1 MALNLNRVDMPN
13 QDPEERS
20 KNFKEVSLGFS
31 ESMAKEEAE
40 RCLNCKNPKCREGCP
55 VHIDI
60 PKFIQEI
67 KHGEYDDA
75 YTTLK
80 QYNLLPA
87 VCGRV
92 CPQENQCEGACI
104 LNSKGGA
111 ISIGRL
117 ERFAADT
124 YMNSGKALPIKDVK
138 KTGKKVAILG
148 GGPAGL
154 ACAYELIKMGHDVT
168 IFEALHTMG
177 GVLMY
182 GIPEFRLPKS
192 IVQQEIDHMKK
203 MGVKM
208 EVNSV
213 AGSINSVEELMKE
226 EGFDAVFI
234 ATGAGLPYFLNISGE
249 TYNEVYAANE
259 FLTRVNLMK
268 AYDFPNYDT
277 PVVVGEK
284 VAVIGAGN
292 VAMDAAR
299 TAKRLGA
306 KEVHIVYR
314 RSRDEVPARLEE
326 LEHAEEEGIIL
337 SLLTSPVE
345 ILGNNET
352 GQVTGLKCLKYE
364 LGEPDEGGRRKP
376 VAIEGSEFEL
386 PIDMVVMAIGQ
397 GPNPLLLESTKG
409 LELNKYGNIVADEK
423 GQTSLD
429 GVFAGGDIVTGAAT
443 VILAMGAGK
452 NTATAINDYLL
463 FK

>member
-13 QDPEERS
+13 QDPKERI

-60 PKFIQEI
+60 PKFIKEI
-67 KHGEYDDA
+67 KHTKYDDA

-92 CPQENQCEGACI
+92 CPQEKQCEDACV

-111 ISIGRL
+111 IGIGRL
-117 ERFAADT
+117 ERFVADT
-124 YMNSGKALPIKDVK
+124 YINSGKILPIKDIE

-226 EGFDAVFI
+226 IGFDAVFI
-234 ATGAGLPYFLNISGE
+234 ATGAGLPYFLNIPGE
-249 TYNEVYAANE
+249 NYNEVYAANE

-277 PVVVGEK
+277 PVIIGEK

-337 SLLTSPVE
+337 NLLTSPVE
-345 ILGNNET
+345 ILGNSKT
-352 GQVTGLKCLKYE
+352 GKVNGLRCLKCE
-364 LGEPDEGGRRKP
+364 LCESDKSGRRKP
-376 VAIEGSEFEL
+376 VIIEGSEFEL
-386 PIDMVVMAIGQ
+386 PINMVVVAIGQ
-397 GPNPLLLESTKG
+397 GPNPLLLEKTKG
-409 LELNKYGNIVADEK
+409 LELNEYGNIIVDEK

-452 NTATAINDYLL
+452 NTATTINDYLL
-463 FK
+463 SK

>member
-1 MALNLNRVDMPN
+1 MSLNLNRVDMPN
-13 QDPEERS
+13 QDPKERS
-20 KNFKEVSLGFS
+20 KNFKEVSIGFS
-31 ESMAKEEAE
+31 ESMAIEEAE

-55 VHIDI
+55 VHVNI

-67 KHGEYDDA
+67 KRREYDNA

-104 LNSKGGA
+104 LNLKGGA
-111 ISIGRL
+111 IGIGRL
-117 ERFAADT
+117 ERFVADK
-124 YMNSGKALPIKDVK
+124 YMSSGKTLPIKNVK

-154 ACAYELIKMGHDVT
+154 TCAYELIKMGHGVT

-192 IVQQEIDHMKK
+192 IVQQEIDYMKK

-213 AGSINSVEELMKE
+213 AGSINSVEELIKE
-226 EGFDAVFI
+226 KAFDSVFI
-234 ATGAGLPYFLNISGE
+234 ATGAGLPYFLNIPGE

-268 AYDFPNYDT
+268 AYDFPNHDT
-277 PVVVGEK
+277 PVVIGEK

-306 KEVHIVYR
+306 KEVRIVYR

-337 SLLTSPVE
+337 NFLTSPVE
-345 ILGNNET
+345 ILGDNET
-352 GQVTGLKCLKYE
+352 GKVIGLKCLKYKLCE
-364 LGEPDEGGRRKP
+364 PGEDGRKKP
-376 VAIEGSEFEL
+376 IVIEGSEFEL
-386 PIDMVVMAIGQ
+386 SIDMVVIAIGQ
-397 GPNPLLLESTKG
+397 GPNPLLLEKTKG
-409 LELNKYGNIVADEK
+409 LELNNYGNIITDEK
-423 GQTSLD
+423 GHTSLK

-452 NTATAINDYLL
+452 NTAIAINDYLL
-463 FK
+463 SK